1 MPEERFGSSGGGMF
15 EGFWGHITEF
25 IKRMKIVLA
34 TFLVSILV
42 LLVLP
47 GNSDFFATTSN
58 YKPLMSVLISY
69 INNMFL
75 PPEARLFA
83 STMSDPITLY
93 VYAALVFAIAITLP
107 VFAYEAYKFVDPA
120 LYPHEKKAI
129 FPFISITSV
138 LFVAGAI
145 FGFFFLAP
153 SFIQGFFPFY
163 RALDVQLLIPV
174 MDFYNTVF
182 FTIIISGV
190 LFTIPAFFVL
200 LVKFGVLHTKTFAK
214 QRKYI
219 YAGLVFAALLI
230 SPGATPQGDLYL
242 FLALAVLIEI
252 SLQIGKAFERK
263 TGTSGAQSMLSKFL
277 SPNAP
282 SLVTAAATPTCKF
295 CHSIIGEKVPY
306 CPSCKKFLN

>member
-1 MPEERFGSSGGGMF
+1 MPEENTSSVSSMF

-25 IKRMKIVLA
+25 IKRMKVVLA

-47 GNSDFFATTSN
+47 GNSDFFAMTNN
-58 YKPLMSVLISY
+58 YKPLMSVIIGY

-75 PPEARLFA
+75 PPEAKLFA
-83 STMSDPITLY
+83 TSMSDPITLY
-93 VYAALVFAIAITLP
+93 VYAALVFAIIITLP

-120 LYPHEKKAI
+120 LYPNERKAV
-129 FPFISITSV
+129 FPFISLTSG
-138 LFVAGAI
+138 LFIAGSL

-163 RALDVQLLIPV
+163 TAIGVQELIPV

-182 FTIIISGV
+182 FTIIVSGAI
-190 LFTIPAFFVL
+190 FTIPAFFVL
-200 LVKFGVLHTKTFAK
+200 LVKFGVLHTKTFTK

-219 YAGLVFAALLI
+219 YAGIGIAAMLI

-242 FLALAVLIEI
+242 FLAMLALVEASLLIGRRYE
-252 SLQIGKAFERK
+252 KK
-263 TGTSGAQSMLSKFL
+263 TGTVDSQSLLSQFL
-277 SPNAP
+277 SPSSP
-282 SLVTAAATPTCKF
+282 SSIPIATTPTCKY
-295 CHSIIGEKVPY
+295 CNSVISERAPY
-306 CPSCKKFLN
+306 CPSCKKFLT